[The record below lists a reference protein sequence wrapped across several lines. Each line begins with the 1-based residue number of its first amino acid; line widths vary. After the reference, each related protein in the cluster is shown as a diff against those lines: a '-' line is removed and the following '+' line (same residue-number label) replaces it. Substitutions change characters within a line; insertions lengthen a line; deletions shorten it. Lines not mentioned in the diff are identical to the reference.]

1 MDIAICD
8 DEKIFREQIISYL
21 LKYNNKFNIFEY
33 YNGYDLLESEK
44 IFDIIFLDIEMDNIN
59 GMIVAEKLRERGVS
73 SIIIFLTSHHEY
85 VHDAFKVKA
94 FRFLNKPIDKVKLV
108 ESILDAETE
117 ILNTEKIIISRKGII
132 NKINITDIVYIEA
145 FGDGTYIYD
154 KFKNVC
160 ESNVQ
165 LKEWYERLKLKNFF
179 KIHKSFI
186 VSMLYVK
193 KILDCRLEIEYYDI
207 PLPIAR
213 RNITNFKENYLIFV
227 KSNAKIIWGR

>member
-73 SIIIFLTSHHEY
+73 SIIIFFTSHHEY

-108 ESILDAETE
+108 EAILDAETE
-117 ILNTEKIIISRKGII
+117 ILNTEKIIISKKGVI
-132 NKINITDIVYIEA
+132 NK
-145 FGDGTYIYD
+145 
-154 KFKNVC
+154 
-160 ESNVQ
+160 
-165 LKEWYERLKLKNFF
+165 
-179 KIHKSFI
+179 
-186 VSMLYVK
+186 M
-193 KILDCRLEIEYYDI
+193 
-207 PLPIAR
+207 
-213 RNITNFKENYLIFV
+213 
-227 KSNAKIIWGR
+227 